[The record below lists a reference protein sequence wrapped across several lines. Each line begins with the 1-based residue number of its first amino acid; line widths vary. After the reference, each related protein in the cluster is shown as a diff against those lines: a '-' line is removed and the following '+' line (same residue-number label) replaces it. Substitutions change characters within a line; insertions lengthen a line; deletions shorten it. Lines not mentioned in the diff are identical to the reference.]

1 MRRWLPLAILG
12 AIVALVPLPLGE
24 SYLFG
29 FVVLVGIFA
38 IAAIGV
44 DLVLGYAG
52 QITLGHAGFMAIG
65 AYTTAVLT
73 VRGVPSLAAFI
84 AACVLTGVIAY
95 LVGAPL
101 MGVLTHFHVAIA
113 TLALGVLIYS
123 FLLVG
128 GDLTGGFTGIQGV
141 PRLSLGGLEVN
152 GDLGYYVVVWV
163 VTLVLYVVARNI
175 GDSQVGR
182 ILRAIESDELAAQT
196 SGISVA
202 RYKVR
207 VFVLSAVYASI
218 AGSLL
223 AHYMRYVSPTQ
234 VDILTSF
241 DLVTM
246 TILGGKGTVLG
257 GILGAAFLKLLPQ
270 FTEFFKDYRVL
281 VNGLIVLTVLLFF
294 PRGIVGGIELLATLP
309 RRALSL
315 LRRAGAREPGA
326 AVAGIVEEQE

>member
-1 MRRWLPLAILG
+1 MRRWLPLVLLAVVL
-12 AIVALVPLPLGE
+12 ALIPLPLMD

-29 FVVLVGIFA
+29 FVILVGIFA

-65 AYTTAVLT
+65 GYTTAILT
-73 VRGVPSLAAFI
+73 VRGVPALAALI
-84 AACVLTGVIAY
+84 AACLLTAAIAY

-101 MGVLTHFHVAIA
+101 MGVLTHFHVAVA

-128 GDLTGGFTGIQGV
+128 GELTGGFTGIQNV
-141 PRLSLGGLEVN
+141 PTLSLGGLEVR
-152 GDLGYYVVVWV
+152 GDLGYHVVVW
-163 VTLVLYVVARNI
+163 TIVLIFYVVARNI

-182 ILRAIESDELAAQT
+182 ILRAIESDELAAQA

-202 RYKVR
+202 SYKVR
-207 VFVLSAVYASI
+207 IFVLSAIYASI

-223 AHYMRYVSPTQ
+223 AHYMKYVSPTQ
-234 VDILTSF
+234 VDVLTSF
-241 DLVTM
+241 DLVVM
-246 TILGGKGTVLG
+246 TILGGKATILG
-257 GILGAAFLKLLPQ
+257 GIVGAAFLKLLPQ

-281 VNGLIVLTVLLFF
+281 VNGFVLLVVLLFF
-294 PRGIVGGIELLATLP
+294 PGGIVGAAGASLAF
-309 RRALSL
+309 
-315 LRRAGAREPGA
+315 LRRLTQMGAKKAAEPLAGLARPSG
-326 AVAGIVEEQE
+326 EQE

>member
-12 AIVALVPLPLGE
+12 VILALVPLPLGD

-38 IAAIGV
+38 IAAMGV

-73 VRGVPSLAAFI
+73 VRGVPSLAAFL
-84 AACVLTGVIAY
+84 AACVVTAVIAY

-113 TLALGVLIYS
+113 TLALGVLVYS

-152 GDLGYYVVVWV
+152 GDFAHYVVVWAAA
-163 VTLVLYVVARNI
+163 LSLYVLARNV

-182 ILRAIESDELAAQT
+182 ILRAIESDEVAAQT

-202 RYKVR
+202 SYKVR
-207 VFVLSAVYASI
+207 VFVLSAIYASI

-223 AHYMRYVSPTQ
+223 AHYMKYISPTQ

-270 FTEFFKDYRVL
+270 FTEFLKDYRVL
-281 VNGLIVLTVLLFF
+281 VNGSIVLIVLLFF
-294 PRGIVGGIELLATLP
+294 PRGIVGGLEALAALLARPMRKKEEAPLQSP
-309 RRALSL
+309 S
-315 LRRAGAREPGA
+315 
-326 AVAGIVEEQE
+326 AVAGLLEEKE

>member
-1 MRRWLPLAILG
+1 MRRWLPLAVLGVIL
-12 AIVALVPLPLGE
+12 AVAPLPLAD
-24 SYLFG
+24 SYLLG
-29 FVVLVGIFA
+29 YVVLVGIFA
-38 IAAIGV
+38 IAAMGV

-65 AYTTAVLT
+65 GYTTAILT
-73 VRGVPSLAAFI
+73 VKGVPTLAAFI
-84 AACVLTGVIAY
+84 AACVLTAIIAY

-101 MGVLTHFHVAIA
+101 MGALTHFHVAIA

-141 PRLSLGGLEVN
+141 PTLSLGGLQVK
-152 GDLGYYVVVWV
+152 GDLGYYAVAWAVA
-163 VTLVLYVVARNI
+163 LILYVVARNI

-202 RYKVR
+202 SYKVR
-207 VFVLSAVYASI
+207 VLVLSAVYASI

-223 AHYMRYVSPTQ
+223 AHYMKYISPTQ
-234 VDILTSF
+234 VDVLTSF

-270 FTEFFKDYRVL
+270 FTEFFKDYRLL
-281 VNGLIVLTVLLFF
+281 VNGFIVLIVLLFF
-294 PRGIVGGIELLATLP
+294 PRGIVGAVEALVGFSRRVARLIVGRFRESPATMAGLA
-309 RRALSL
+309 
-315 LRRAGAREPGA
+315 
-326 AVAGIVEEQE
+326 EEQE